1 MAEQIA
7 RGNQY
12 QYTAN
17 SNLVLQANRS
27 ELPRRDH
34 EPSGEPESLWGKINP
49 KDFGT
54 RAQRSSVKDLEA
66 KKKKP
71 RKAEEAEEKKRRR
84 KEETD
89 IKKAYGYSNV
99 LTATEDVESLSYRPR
114 TKETREAYELI
125 LAFVYQNL
133 GDQSQDVVRSA
144 ADDVLKILKADTLK
158 DFDKLKQIEV
168 AIGPIASDRF
178 AQLVNLG
185 KKLTDYRAD
194 DEMEIDKDGDRAGD
208 IDDELVV
215 TITFQRKLYLFFV
228 REFAIILS
236 ILAFYQYTANSNLVL
251 QANRSELPR
260 RDHEPSGEPE
270 SLWGKINPKD
280 FGTRAQRSSVKDLE
294 AKKKKPRK
302 AEEAEEKKRRRK
314 EETDIKKAYG
324 YSNVLTAT
332 EDVESLS
339 YRPRT
344 KETREAYE
352 LILAF
357 VYQNL
362 GDQSQDVVRSAAD
375 DVLKILKADTLK
387 DFDKLK
393 QIEVAI
399 GPIASDRFAQLVNLV
414 KKLTDY
420 RADDEME
427 IDKDG
432 DRAGDIDDELGVAV
446 VFDEEE
452 EDEDEYGTYE
462 VESEDDGEDEGG
474 VEAETTGILGL
485 GQIGDERDEYF
496 SDEEA
501 EGFNTVQGPGYFP
514 SKKLTDIQSEKKIS
528 PHDIDAFWL
537 QRLVSNYYS
546 DPHTAQEKTSSTM
559 LILASDYDPR
569 ECENALMN
577 LYDYDKFDLVKTLTA
592 NRDVIVWCTKL
603 ARVGNE
609 DPHRLEIENEIKEK
623 GLEWILKELAGERVR
638 RGEGAARRGV
648 VENIME
654 IDQPSITH
662 GPSITIKAKAPLGAS
677 AMPKAVIDLESLAFT
692 QGGHL
697 MSNKNCT
704 LPQGS
709 FKKPMKGY
717 EEIHVPPPKPK
728 PFAEDE
734 KLIPLKEIPAWIQ
747 DAFRGAKNLNRIQSK
762 LYPVAFGADD
772 NLLLCA
778 PTGSGKTNVAM
789 LCILNELSKHRN
801 EETGLINTDNFKIV
815 YIAPMKAL
823 VQEMVGNFSTRLAS
837 FGIKVSEL
845 TGDRQLTK
853 QQISE
858 TQIIVTTPEKW
869 DVITRKATDR
879 SYTNLV
885 KLIIFDEIHLLHDDR
900 GPVIESIV
908 ARTIRHME
916 QTQEMIRLV
925 GLSATL
931 PNYADVATFLRVD
944 PNKGLF
950 HFDSSYRPCPLKQEY
965 IGITE
970 KKAIKRFQ
978 VMNEVAYQKVMAQ
991 AGNNQV
997 LIFVHSRKETAKT
1010 AKTIRDMA
1018 LEKDTIGQ
1026 FLREDSASREILQ
1039 TEAPTAK
1046 DPNLQDLLPYGFGIH
1061 HAGMNRTDRELVE
1074 GLFSDKHIQVLVSTA
1089 TLAWGVNLPAHTVI
1103 IKGTQIYSPEKGR
1116 WVELSPEDV
1125 LQMLGRSGRPQY
1137 DTFGE
1142 GIIIT
1147 SHSELQYYLSLLN
1160 QQLPIESQFISKLGD
1175 NLNAEIVL
1183 GTVRNRDEAVQ
1194 WLGYTYLYVRMLRN
1208 PTLYGITLDYLDED
1222 PYLEQKRVD
1231 LIHSAALLLDK
1242 SNLIKYDKKTGR
1254 FQVTELGR
1262 IASHYYITHNS
1273 MATYNQHLKPMMGH
1287 IELFRVFALS
1297 DEFKYIPVREEE
1309 KLELSKLLERVP
1321 IPVKEGIEE
1330 PTSKINVLL
1339 QAYISQLKLEGFAL
1353 VSDMVYVTQSASRLL
1368 RAMFEICLK
1377 RGWSQLSRRAL
1388 DLCKMVEKQMWL
1400 SMTPF
1405 RQFKRLQFEHIK
1417 KIEKKEFEW
1426 ERYFDLGVPE
1436 LSQLVGQNL
1445 AKLIY
1450 KLVHQFPKLSLKSF
1464 VQPITRSLLKVEL
1477 TITPDFQWDDNIHG
1491 TGEAFWVLVEDV
1503 DGDVILYHDS
1513 FILKKKYAEED
1524 HIITFTVPLFE
1535 PLPPNYFISVISD
1548 RWLHCE
1554 TKLPVSFRHLI
1565 LPKKYPPHT
1574 ELLDMQPLPVTALR
1588 NSEFERVYNTWID
1601 KFNPIQTQVFNAL
1614 YNSDDNVFVGAPP
1627 GSGKTVCAEFAL
1639 LRLWSKP
1646 NPGRCVY
1653 IAPFQELV
1661 DHQVVEWRQKFGNIQ
1676 GGKSI
1681 VALTGELS
1689 ADLKLLEGGDVI
1701 FATPTQWDLISRR
1714 WKQRKNVQTVALF
1727 IADEIH
1733 LIGSDVGPTY
1743 EIVVSRMRY
1752 IAEQIGE
1759 EKKKT
1764 GQIANQIRIV
1774 CLSTSLANALD
1785 LGEWIAAK
1793 PANIFNFHPS
1803 VRPVPLEIHIQNYN
1817 IPHFASLMMAMAKP
1831 VYVSITAYSLERPAI
1846 VFVPSR
1852 KQSRLTALDLLTF
1865 SAADGVPNRFLH
1877 ANIEDIQEHLEAIN
1891 DKALFATLQHGVGFY
1906 HEALSPNDKEIVQ
1919 SLFQAGAIQ
1928 VLVASRDTCWGLN
1941 LNCHL
1946 VVIMG
1951 TQYFEGKE
1959 HRYADYPITDVLQMM
1974 GRACRPRED
1983 DTGRCVLM
1991 CQAIKKEF
1999 YKKFLYEA
2007 LPVESHLDHF
2017 LHDHFNAE
2025 IMTRTI
2031 ENKQDAVDYLTWTF
2045 LYRRMVENPNYYGMQ
2060 GSDHRHLSDHLSE
2073 LVETTVND
2081 LTASKCI
2088 SLEDEM
2094 DVTSL
2099 NLGMIAAYY
2108 NVSYITVEMFSM
2120 SLNAKTKIRGLL
2132 EIVASAAEFESIPIR
2147 HHEDKILRAIYDRV
2161 PAKLKSPKFNS
2172 PHVKTNILLQAHFSR
2187 NQLPPDLQSDQTMIL
2202 GKIIPLLQAI
2212 VDVISS
2218 EGWLKPALAAMELS
2232 QMCVQA
2238 VWDRDSELK
2247 QVPYFTDALIQRCKK
2262 HGVENV
2268 FELGERDEDELRKI
2282 LQLEDSKFNEVAKF
2296 SNRYP
2301 DIEVSVKVLDEDEL
2315 LAGAQGNIE
2324 VHLKRDEEND
2334 IGPVIAPYFPH
2345 KKDEGWWIVVC
2356 DPEDNKLLGIKRI
2369 TLNKELDIKLE
2380 VAYPERIG
2388 RQTLT
2393 LYFMSD
2399 SYMGSDQDI
2408 QFEVD
2413 LHEPI
2418 EETSEEEEGETKM
2431 DMD

>member
-1 MAEQIA
+1 MAEQLA

-49 KDFGT
+49 KEF
-54 RAQRSSVKDLEA
+54 
-66 KKKKP
+66 
-71 RKAEEAEEKKRRR
+71 
-84 KEETD
+84 
-89 IKKAYGYSNV
+89 AYSYSNV
-99 LTATEDVESLSYRPR
+99 LAATEDVESLSYRPK

-144 ADDVLKILKADTLK
+144 ADDVLKVLKSDTLK
-158 DFDKLKQIEV
+158 DFDKMKQIET
-168 AIGPIASDRF
+168 AIGPISSDRF

-185 KKLTDYRAD
+185 KKLTDYRAED
-194 DEMEIDKDGDRAGD
+194 DMDVDK
-208 IDDELVV
+208 E
-215 TITFQRKLYLFFV
+215 
-228 REFAIILS
+228 
-236 ILAFYQYTANSNLVL
+236 
-251 QANRSELPR
+251 
-260 RDHEPSGEPE
+260 GE
-270 SLWGKINPKD
+270 
-280 FGTRAQRSSVKDLE
+280 RV
-294 AKKKKPRK
+294 
-302 AEEAEEKKRRRK
+302 
-314 EETDIKKAYG
+314 
-324 YSNVLTAT
+324 
-332 EDVESLS
+332 
-339 YRPRT
+339 
-344 KETREAYE
+344 
-352 LILAF
+352 
-357 VYQNL
+357 
-362 GDQSQDVVRSAAD
+362 
-375 DVLKILKADTLK
+375 
-387 DFDKLK
+387 
-393 QIEVAI
+393 
-399 GPIASDRFAQLVNLV
+399 
-414 KKLTDY
+414 
-420 RADDEME
+420 
-427 IDKDG
+427 
-432 DRAGDIDDELGVAV
+432 GDIDDELGVAV

-452 EDEDEYGTYE
+452 DEEDEYGKFE
-462 VESEDDGEDEGG
+462 VDTEDDEEEEGG
-474 VEAETTGILGL
+474 VEAETSGILGL
-485 GQIGDERDEYF
+485 GQIDNEGEDVG
-496 SDEEA
+496 SEEDN
-501 EGFNTVQGPGYFP
+501 EGFHKVQGPATSI
-514 SKKLTDIQSEKKIS
+514 SKKLTDTQADKKIS

-537 QRLVSNYYS
+537 QRLISNYYS

-559 LILASDYDPR
+559 QILASDFDPR
-569 ECENALMN
+569 ECENALMG
-577 LYDYDKFDLVKTLTA
+577 LYDYDKFDLVKILTA
-592 NRDVIVWCTKL
+592 NRDVIVWGTKL
-603 ARVGNE
+603 ARVGTASPE
-609 DPHRLEIENEIKEK
+609 RQQIENEMRQK
-623 GLEWILKELAGERVR
+623 GLVWILKELAGERVR

-654 IDQPSITH
+654 IDQTPSVAVAH
-662 GPSITIKAKAPLGAS
+662 GTAPSTTTRTQTSTTYI
-677 AMPKAVIDLESLAFT
+677 PKAVIDLESMAFT

-717 EEIHVPPPKPK
+717 EEIHVPAPKPK
-728 PFAEDE
+728 PFAEGE
-734 KLIPLKEIPAWIQ
+734 REIPIKSIPTWLH
-747 DAFRGAKNLNRIQSK
+747 DAFKGAEKLNRIQSK
-762 LYPVAFGADD
+762 LYHEAFETDD

-789 LCILNELSKHRN
+789 LCILNEISKHRDP
-801 EETGLINTDNFKIV
+801 ESGFIDLDSFKIV

-823 VQEMVGNFSTRLAS
+823 VQEMVGNFSKRLES
-837 FGIKVSEL
+837 YDIKVSEL

-853 QQISE
+853 QQIAE

-879 SYTNLV
+879 SYTNIV
-885 KLIIFDEIHLLHDDR
+885 RLIIIDEIHLLHDDR
-900 GPVIESIV
+900 GPVIESLV
-908 ARTIRHME
+908 SRTIRHME
-916 QTQEMIRLV
+916 ETQELIRLV

-931 PNYADVATFLRVD
+931 PNYGDVATFLRVNH
-944 PNKGLF
+944 NKGLF
-950 HFDSSYRPCPLKQEY
+950 HFDNSYRPCPLKQEY
-965 IGITE
+965 IGVTE

-978 VMNEVAYQKVMAQ
+978 VMNEVAYLKVMAQ
-991 AGNNQV
+991 AGVNQV

-1018 LEKDTIGQ
+1018 LEKNTIGQ
-1026 FLREDSASREILQ
+1026 FLKEGSVTREILQ
-1039 TEAPTAK
+1039 TEASTAK

-1061 HAGMNRTDRELVE
+1061 HAGMTRADRTLVE
-1074 GLFSDKHIQVLVSTA
+1074 ELFADKHIQVLVSTA

-1125 LQMLGRSGRPQY
+1125 LQMLGRAGRPQY

-1147 SHSELQYYLSLLN
+1147 SHTELQYYLSLLN
-1160 QQLPIESQFISKLGD
+1160 QQLPIESQFVSKLAD

-1208 PTLYGITLDYLDED
+1208 HTLYGINIDYLDED

-1231 LIHSAALLLDK
+1231 LVHSAAALLDK
-1242 SNLIKYDKKTGR
+1242 SNLIKYDKKSGR

-1262 IASHYYITHNS
+1262 IASHFYITHTS

-1321 IPVKEGIEE
+1321 IPVKESIEE

-1353 VSDMVYVTQSASRLL
+1353 VADMVYVTQSAGRIL

-1388 DLCKMVEKQMWL
+1388 DLCKMVEKRMWL

-1405 RQFKRLQFEHIK
+1405 RQFKKLQIEHIK

-1445 AKLIY
+1445 AKIVY
-1450 KLVHQFPKLSLKSF
+1450 KLVHQFPRLSLKSF

-1491 TGEAFWVLVEDV
+1491 TGEAFWILVEDV
-1503 DGDVILYHDS
+1503 DGEVILYHDS
-1513 FILKKKYAEED
+1513 FILKRKYAEED
-1524 HIITFTVPLFE
+1524 HVITFTVPLFE

-1588 NSEFERVYNTWID
+1588 NPEFESVYNTWVD

-1614 YNSDDNVFVGAPP
+1614 YNSDENVFVGAPP

-1653 IAPFQELV
+1653 IAPFQEV
-1661 DHQVVEWRQKFGNIQ
+1661 VNQQVAEWQQKFGNIQ
-1676 GGKSI
+1676 GGKNI

-1714 WKQRKNVQTVALF
+1714 WKQRKNVQTVALL

-1743 EIVVSRMRY
+1743 EIIVSRMRY
-1752 IAEQIGE
+1752 IAEQISGE
-1759 EKKKT
+1759 KRKA
-1764 GQIANQIRIV
+1764 GQAANQIRIV

-1793 PANIFNFHPS
+1793 PVNIFNFHPS

-1817 IPHFASLMMAMAKP
+1817 IPHFASLMIAMAKP
-1831 VYVSITAYSLERPAI
+1831 VYISITTYSSDKPAV

-1852 KQSRLTALDLLTF
+1852 KQSRLAAIDLLTF
-1865 SAADGVPNRFLH
+1865 SAADGVPDRFLH
-1877 ANIEDIQEHLEAIN
+1877 ANTEEIQEYLDN
-1891 DKALFATLQHGVGFY
+1891 VKDKALLATLQHGVGFY
-1906 HEALSPNDKEIVQ
+1906 HEALDERDKEIVLK
-1919 SLFQAGAIQ
+1919 LFKAGAIQ
-1928 VLVASRDTCWGLN
+1928 VVVASRETCWGLN

-1951 TQYFEGKE
+1951 TQYYEGKE

-1983 DTGRCVLM
+1983 DTGRCILM

-2025 IMTRTI
+2025 IMTKTI

-2081 LTASKCI
+2081 LAASKCI

-2094 DVTSL
+2094 DVASL

-2108 NVSYITVEMFSM
+2108 NVNYITIEMFSM
-2120 SLNAKTKIRGLL
+2120 SLNPKTKIRGLL
-2132 EIVASAAEFESIPIR
+2132 EIVSSAAEFESIPIR
-2147 HHEDKILRAIYDRV
+2147 HHEDKVLKAIYDRLPV
-2161 PAKLKSPKFNS
+2161 KLKSPKFNS

-2187 NQLPPDLQSDQTMIL
+2187 TQLPPDLQSDQTMIL

-2218 EGWLKPALAAMELS
+2218 EGWLKPASASMELA

-2247 QVPYFTDALIQRCKK
+2247 QVPYFTEAVIERCKSN
-2262 HGVENV
+2262 GIESV
-2268 FELGERDEDELRKI
+2268 FNLGEKDENELREI
-2282 LQLEDSKFNEVAKF
+2282 LQLNDYEFNQVAKF

-2301 DIEVSVKVLDEDEL
+2301 DIEVGIKVLDEDEL
-2315 LAGAQGNIE
+2315 VAGGQGTVVI
-2324 VHLKRDEEND
+2324 HLKRDEDND

-2369 TLNKELDIKLE
+2369 TLNHELDVKLE
-2380 VAYPERIG
+2380 VTFPEKVG
-2388 RQTLT
+2388 EQTLT
-2393 LYFMSD
+2393 LYYMSD
-2399 SYMGSDQDI
+2399 SYTGCDQDI
-2408 QFEVD
+2408 QFEVQ
-2413 LHEPI
+2413 LHEPT
-2418 EETSEEEEGETKM
+2418 EEESSEEEGETKM
-2431 DMD
+2431 EVE